1 VAHVLRL
8 LRDEFEMTLALCG
21 CANLQDI
28 QLSHVAAL
36 GQHDHDHDHD
46 SPSLA

>member
-28 QLSHVAAL
+28 QGNHVAAL
-36 GQHDHDHDHD
+36 EKHDTVHANGAQG
-46 SPSLA
+46 PA